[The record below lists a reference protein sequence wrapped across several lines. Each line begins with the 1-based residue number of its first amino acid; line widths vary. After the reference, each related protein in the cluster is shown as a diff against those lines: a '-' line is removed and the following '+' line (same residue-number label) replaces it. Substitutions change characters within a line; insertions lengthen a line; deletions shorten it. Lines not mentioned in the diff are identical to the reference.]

1 MTDNTLA
8 LKMQELADKHT
19 SGSGRKKLFDYIKR
33 KISNEDDAED
43 ILQDVF
49 YQFWNALQKGPI
61 EQAGAWLYR
70 VAENRIIDWY
80 RKRKPVSLDAMNE
93 FSTKDEDDSILV
105 RLEDSLTDLAELPD
119 EILSRASFWEIL
131 NEALD
136 DLPLEQRQVFE
147 MYEIQG
153 LSFKEIEK
161 ETGVPLNTLLS
172 RKHYAVLF
180 LRKRL
185 GALYDEYLN

>member
-1 MTDNTLA
+1 MTDNA
-8 LKMQELADKHT
+8 LTIKMQELTDKHA
-19 SGSGRKKLFDYIKR
+19 SGRGRKKLFDFIKR
-33 KISNEDDAED
+33 KIANEDDAED

-49 YQFWNALQKGPI
+49 YQFWNALQNGPI

-70 VAENRIIDWY
+70 VAENKIIDWY

-93 FSTKDEDDSILV
+93 FAKRDEDDSILV
-105 RLEDSLTDLAELPD
+105 RLEDSLVDLAELPD
-119 EILSRASFWEIL
+119 ELLSRASFWDVL
-131 NEALD
+131 GEALD
-136 DLPLEQRQVFE
+136 ELPQEQRQVFE

-161 ETGVPLNTLLS
+161 ATGVPMNTLLS

-185 GALYDEYLN
+185 QELYNEYHY

>member
-1 MTDNTLA
+1 MTDNTLSIE
-8 LKMQELADKHT
+8 MQELADKHA
-19 SGSGRKKLFDYIKR
+19 SGKDRRKLFDYIKR

-49 YQFWNALQKGPI
+49 YQFWNALREGPI

-70 VAENRIIDWY
+70 VAENKIIDWY
-80 RKRKPVSLDAMNE
+80 RKKKPVSLDAMNE
-93 FSTKDEDDSILV
+93 FSKTDEDDSILV

-119 EILSRASFWEIL
+119 ELLSRASFWEVL

-161 ETGVPLNTLLS
+161 ATGVPMNTLLS

-185 GALYDEYLN
+185 QELYNEYLY

>member
-1 MTDNTLA
+1 MTDNTLSIE
-8 LKMQELADKHT
+8 MQELADKHA
-19 SGSGRKKLFDYIKR
+19 SGKGRRKLFDYIKR

-49 YQFWNALQKGPI
+49 YQFWNTLREGPI

-70 VAENRIIDWY
+70 VAENKIIDWY
-80 RKRKPVSLDAMNE
+80 RKKKPVSLDAMNE

-119 EILSRASFWEIL
+119 ELLSRASFWEIL
-131 NEALD
+131 NAALA
-136 DLPLEQRQVFE
+136 DLPEEQRQVFE

-172 RKHYAVLF
+172 RKHYAILF

-185 GALYDEYLN
+185 RELYDEYLY